1 MSVDVCCVNITVPAE
16 QDFVLEIGKVDS
28 SDHSASVH
36 QVVQK
41 YPHHKCVSYIFFYTS
56 RFGTETLLTVGCVRD
71 LSYTVPGKFDGIVVS
86 GTTGKF
92 ADEGDSGSV
101 VVSLQNEI
109 IGMVRGGA
117 GPLSVVIPWSQVI
130 GVCKSSA
137 VTSLRIHDEL

>member
-1 MSVDVCCVNITVPAE
+1 M
-16 QDFVLEIGKVDS
+16 
-28 SDHSASVH
+28 
-36 QVVQK
+36 
-41 YPHHKCVSYIFFYTS
+41 
-56 RFGTETLLTVGCVRD
+56 
-71 LSYTVPGKFDGIVVS
+71 S

-117 GPLSVVIPWSQVI
+117 GPLSVVIPWSRVI
-130 GVCKSSA
+130 GVCKSSV